1 MSTSVLAIKGSTSLS
16 IGDYNGAI
24 ELFTQSLLLNQEYDV
39 LVQKARALTEINS
52 LEAAIADATTAIALD
67 TTRPE
72 AYLAKGKGL
81 FFSKE

>member
-1 MSTSVLAIKGSTSLS
+1 
-16 IGDYNGAI
+16 
-24 ELFTQSLLLNQEYDV
+24 V